1 MAPDLNNIP
10 VRDAD
15 KTRVYSADE
24 TRTRAA
30 DETSV
35 IAQSSSE
42 RDVSIGNTLAYER
55 AQKPGLFDGLSLAQ
69 IIAGAA
75 AAAHKRFGAVK
86 TLDWAGFACP
96 VHPNHGVPAK
106 VPLLRGSPEG

>member
-1 MAPDLNNIP
+1 MRSDFSGADLTAANP
-10 VRDAD
+10 MQ
-15 KTRVYSADE
+15 
-24 TRTRAA
+24 RAA
-30 DETSV
+30 
-35 IAQSSSE
+35 
-42 RDVSIGNTLAYER
+42 L
-55 AQKPGLFDGLSLAQ
+55 
-69 IIAGAA
+69 AGAA